1 MPSKNNKYFI
11 QMKNELFSDFELDKS
26 AKETI
31 RFQKESLGTRAS
43 LEVQGKKKI
52 KREGFIRSCSQDEL
66 YFLIMELQWMECIS

>member
-31 RFQKESLGTRAS
+31 RFQKESLGARAS
-43 LEVQGKKKI
+43 LEVQGRKKI

-66 YFLIMELQWMECIS
+66 YFLTMELQWMECIS